1 MLRLIPL
8 LLLAL
13 SAAPACA
20 NDRPPALGV
29 SVASTRAAASSKQIE
44 KELQRLSWSQFRT
57 VVEAVPKLKSDV
69 DAYGPM
75 GWDFVR
81 ANYRAYPWKKS
92 VDKLDE
98 QQKNELFELIR
109 KAKSGAPSAP

>member
-8 LLLAL
+8 LLLVM
-13 SAAPACA
+13 SAAPVCA
-20 NDRPPALGV
+20 NDLPTALGA
-29 SVASTRAAASSKQIE
+29 SVASANAAVSSKQIE
-44 KELQRLSWSQFRT
+44 KALQRLSWSQFKA
-57 VVEAVPKLKSDV
+57 VVEAVPKLKADV

-92 VDKLDE
+92 IDKLDDN
-98 QQKNELFELIR
+98 QKNELFELIR
-109 KAKSGAPSAP
+109 KAKSSAPSAP

>member
-1 MLRLIPL
+1 MLRLIPF

-13 SAAPACA
+13 SAPLVCA
-20 NDRPPALGV
+20 NDLPPAVGV
-29 SVASTRAAASSKQIE
+29 CVTPMRVAVSSKQIE

-57 VVEAVPKLKSDV
+57 VVEAVPKLKADV

-75 GWDFVR
+75 GWNFVR

-92 VDKLDE
+92 VDKLDDK
-98 QQKNELFELIR
+98 QKNELLELIR
-109 KAKSGAPSAP
+109 KAKNGAVSVP